1 MKETLNLLPS
11 DIRKPAAGK
20 KGIFYY
26 LSAGIA
32 MYMLAMTVLWL
43 FKITE
48 VRKLDSEIN
57 RLTQQKTELQQ
68 RILPPPPPEILS
80 GEKEIIEAIKT
91 APKWSLI
98 MSDLS
103 VLVPENVW
111 LSSIES
117 RHDGGLRQM
126 IIKGYSTTQL
136 GVADMISAI
145 ESSHYFYEVEIVFAQ
160 KGEKDISFEL
170 KAKIKWT

>member
-1 MKETLNLLPS
+1 MKETLNLLPAG
-11 DIRKPAAGK
+11 IRKPEGER
-20 KGIFYY
+20 GLFYY

-32 MYMLAMTVLWL
+32 VYMLVMTLLWL

-48 VRKLDSEIN
+48 VRKLDSEIK
-57 RLTQQKTELQQ
+57 RLTQQKAELQQ

-91 APKWSLI
+91 APQWSLV

-103 VLVPENVW
+103 VLVPEDVW

-117 RHDGGLRQM
+117 RQDRGIRHM
-126 IIKGYSTTQL
+126 NIKGFSTSQL
-136 GVADMISAI
+136 GVAGLVSAL
-145 ESSHYFYEVEIVFAQ
+145 EASHYFYEVEIVFAQ

-170 KAKIKWT
+170 KAKVKWT